1 MLTTFAV
8 LAGLLAPPAATGTI
22 DVDVTPS
29 NAVVEIDGKAVINR
43 KVKVKV
49 GSHKVTARAKGYA
62 SQTRNVTVNA
72 NQTARV
78 PFRLTKVGT
87 VKPPVV
93 KGPDSG
99 GGKTPTVGGG
109 GRAPAAGGKTPIVI
123 GKGGS
128 KGDTPVKPGI
138 KVTPKENPK
147 VTPKVTPKTDDDRP
161 AVVKRPKTGPAAG
174 KRNPP
179 ARGNVN
185 NGGGARGSRDSGGG
199 GGSLRPLAVL
209 SFVVGGLAIT
219 GGVITHGIAEDK
231 AEDFNASRDRQE
243 KLDLRD
249 EAKGYDTASTVLY
262 GVGATGVALGIL
274 LLAVDTGD
282 SRATV
287 SPLPEGGAMIGYG
300 GTF

>member
-22 DVDVTPS
+22 DVDVTPA
-29 NAVVEIDGKAVINR
+29 NAIIEVDGKAVLSHT
-43 KVKVKV
+43 VKVKA

-62 SQTRNVTVNA
+62 SQTRNVTVSA
-72 NQTARV
+72 NQKARV
-78 PFRLTKVGT
+78 AFRLTKAGT

-93 KGPDSG
+93 KGPDVG
-99 GGKTPTVGGG
+99 GGSKTPTVGGG
-109 GRAPAAGGKTPIVI
+109 GGGKTPTVKGGSKTPIVI
-123 GKGGS
+123 GKG
-128 KGDTPVKPGI
+128 KTVDEPVKPGI
-138 KVTPKENPK
+138 KTTPKT
-147 VTPKVTPKTDDDRP
+147 TPKVTPKAKNDDGP
-161 AVVKRPKTGPAAG
+161 TVVKRPRTGPATG

-185 NGGGARGSRDSGGG
+185 TGGGARGRRDTGSQ
-199 GGSLRPLAVL
+199 SLRPWAVL

-231 AEDFNASRDRQE
+231 AEEFNASRDRQE
-243 KLDLRD
+243 KLKLHD
-249 EAKGYDTASTVLY
+249 EAKGFDTASTVLY

-274 LLAVDTGD
+274 LLAVDPGD
-282 SRATV
+282 SRAMV